1 MPQPS
6 HLERGEWQA
15 CPVCHGRKI
24 VQHGFYSVPTGFAFG
39 STSTAPERCRQCHGT
54 GMVMRPDDERIEILR
69 AMTVNPLRNAR
80 RALTAA
86 DPEDYLGD
94 VVEQLEAL
102 NKQATEWAA

>member
-1 MPQPS
+1 MSALSP
-6 HLERGEWQA
+6 EYQA
-15 CPVCHGRKI
+15 CPVCHGRGA
-24 VQHGFYSVPTGFAFG
+24 VPHGFYNTSLAFS
-39 STSTAPERCRQCHGT
+39 STSTADEQCRTCKGRTIIQ
-54 GMVMRPDDERIEILR
+54 RPDDERIEILR